1 MCTLSL
7 LLCPVP
13 TVPHPQ
19 SSQFLRTYDR
29 LWFKL
34 LLRPE
39 GDRADSIL
47 ETLKRESIPK
57 SSDPTSSISLHH
69 VQSDFPLDT
78 NSVSVLSSSQSQR
91 TQSSPHTTPRRQE
104 TFDVTF
110 DAAYYASGTTNET
123 IHLDE
128 SVPTGQIGPLGRFK
142 YYVDSKAG
150 IVCSILETEGVAKWD
165 ETSGGGK

>member
-1 MCTLSL
+1 MFNPTSLLILTLSL
-7 LLCPVP
+7 FSLQARANAHNHLH
-13 TVPHPQ
+13 TPH
-19 SSQFLRTYDR
+19 LVAR
-29 LWFKL
+29 
-34 LLRPE
+34 
-39 GDRADSIL
+39 
-47 ETLKRESIPK
+47 
-57 SSDPTSSISLHH
+57 
-69 VQSDFPLDT
+69 
-78 NSVSVLSSSQSQR
+78 
-91 TQSSPHTTPRRQE
+91 E